1 MTIPQILLRAEI
13 SQYLAQISI
22 IKGGVYGGGTP
33 AYLPSLIYDV
43 RKSVER
49 VYTLDP
55 TNSALIKIANYL
67 EAICGAYWGR
77 ASFLVNTG
85 GSIPATSNTT
95 FFGAPVSWTYVA
107 TADGE
112 YIINLGLPSGA
123 IVWWAQKS
131 IQTLAPTDWNW
142 VYPNITLLNGI
153 SLSNEETL
161 NYSYYL
167 PI

>member
-33 AYLPSLIYDV
+33 AYLPSLIYQV
-43 RKSVER
+43 RKSVNR

-55 TNSALIKIANYL
+55 TNSNLVKTANYL
-67 EAICGAYWGR
+67 EAICGAFGVR
-77 ASFLVNTG
+77 ASYLINSG

-95 FFGAPVSWTYVA
+95 FFGAPVSGTYVA
-107 TADGE
+107 TADGQSV
-112 YIINLGLPSGA
+112 INLGLPSGA
-123 IVWWAQKS
+123 IVWWVQKS
-131 IQTLAPTDWNW
+131 IQTLAPTDWSW
-142 VYPNITLLNGI
+142 VYPDISLLNGI